1 MPWVAN
7 LERQRHLLQAGYT
20 DRLVGQILE
29 QLDAVDV
36 YDDAAVV
43 VTSDH
48 GIAFQADENRRLPI
62 PEALPEIMWTPLIVK
77 APGQSE
83 PRVDDTNVQSIDVV
97 PTIADLI
104 GVDIPWSVDGLAA
117 GSDAQLARDD
127 QKLFRRITDD
137 ADPNP
142 SQDVEV
148 DGAAGLADML
158 ELAFPSIGPDDD
170 PLAGLYGLSGH
181 GDLIGQTY
189 VPTGEVSRDTFGVDD
204 LDRLRSEEQLVM
216 VLTGTVAGGRVD
228 DDAVVAVV
236 DDRIAAVAPVVFR
249 NIGGSAFALLLPLDR
264 TTSLDQ
270 VRLALLRDGDLL
282 DAGPLAR

>member
-1 MPWVAN
+1 M
-7 LERQRHLLQAGYT
+7 
-20 DRLVGQILE
+20 
-29 QLDAVDV
+29 
-36 YDDAAVV
+36 
-43 VTSDH
+43 
-48 GIAFQADENRRLPI
+48 
-62 PEALPEIMWTPLIVK
+62 
-77 APGQSE
+77 
-83 PRVDDTNVQSIDVV
+83 DDTNVESIDVV

-127 QKLFRRITDD
+127 QKLFRRITDN

-142 SQDVEV
+142 SHDVEV

-181 GDLIGQTY
+181 GDLVGQPY
-189 VPTGEVSRDTFGVDD
+189 VPTGEISRDTFGVDD
-204 LDRLRSEEQLVM
+204 LDRLRSEEQLVV

-264 TTSLDQ
+264 TTALDQ
-270 VRLALLRDGDLL
+270 VRLALLRDGELL
-282 DAGPLAR
+282 DAGPLSG